1 MNPTVYI
8 RRRLGMLATAV
19 ACAMSAPVMAADA
32 GVPLDTFP
40 AEKMSSMP
48 ALQDGART
56 FVNYCLNCH
65 GASMMRYNRMKD
77 IGLTDEQIVGSLMFT
92 EGRVG
97 DLMTVALRPDDG
109 KTWFG
114 AAPPDLSVVARARS
128 SHDGSG
134 ADWLYTYLRSYY
146 RDASRETGW
155 NNALFPNVGMPHV
168 LWQWQGMRGAV
179 EERIS
184 KVTDEA
190 TGKTVGWNRTIIDID
205 RHGNRTE
212 KVERVE
218 GDNLHEGTHFTLGKP
233 EGGTLTQAEFD
244 DKVANLV
251 AFMNYMADP
260 TARTRSTLGIW
271 VMLFMALFMATA
283 WWLNK
288 EYWKDVK

>member
-1 MNPTVYI
+1 MKLPVYI
-8 RRRLGMLATAV
+8 RRRFGMLATAI
-19 ACAMSAPVMAADA
+19 ACAVSAPAMAAGGA
-32 GVPLDTFP
+32 VALDTFP
-40 AEKMSSMP
+40 VEKMNSMP

-65 GASMMRYNRMKD
+65 GASMMRYNRLKD

-97 DLMTVALRPDDG
+97 DLMSVAMRPADG
-109 KTWFG
+109 KLWFG

-155 NNALFPNVGMPHV
+155 NNVIFPNVGMPHV
-168 LWQWQGMRGAV
+168 LWQWQGLRGAT
-179 EERIS
+179 EEHITRAAA
-184 KVTDEA
+184 EE
-190 TGKTVGWNRTIIDID
+190 GKPAGWTRTLITYDL
-205 RHGNRTE
+205 HGNRTE
-212 KVERVE
+212 KVEHLTG
-218 GDNLHEGTHFTLGKP
+218 GDLHEGTHFTLGKP
-233 EGGTLTQAEFD
+233 EGGTLSPEEFD

-260 TARTRSTLGIW
+260 TARTRSSLGIW

-283 WWLNK
+283 WWLNR